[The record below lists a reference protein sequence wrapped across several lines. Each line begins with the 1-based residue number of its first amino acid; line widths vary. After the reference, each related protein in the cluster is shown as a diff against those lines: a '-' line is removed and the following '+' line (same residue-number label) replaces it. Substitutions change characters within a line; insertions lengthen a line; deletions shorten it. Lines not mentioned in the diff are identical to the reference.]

1 MEQEHS
7 REGLIKPRWYDG
19 PLYGWFFDPLEREKE
34 KIVSCFVEP
43 EARVLDAPS
52 GTGALSFALAKKA
65 KEVVGVD
72 ASSRMLAFARKR
84 KAVRAA
90 GNVSFVEGD
99 ITALPKSLKGPF
111 DFGVISLFLH
121 EVDEPSRVAALTG
134 VASLC
139 KKVVIC
145 DYAAPQPFL
154 PGLFNTAV
162 EYVIGGPGNFPFYRD
177 FLKRGGTC
185 GLAERCGLVVLGKKT
200 DRSGG
205 REYCLLGHPA
215 EN

>member
-1 MEQEHS
+1 MAKTQEK
-7 REGLIKPRWYDG
+7 EGLIKPRWYDG

-34 KIVSCFVEP
+34 KIVSQLV
-43 EARVLDAPS
+43 AQGSKVLDAPS

-72 ASSRMLAFARKR
+72 ASSRMLAFAQKQ
-84 KAVRAA
+84 KVAKGAS
-90 GNVSFVEGD
+90 NVSFVAGD
-99 ITALPKSLKGPF
+99 VTALPKSLKGPF

-121 EVDEPSRVAALTG
+121 EVDEPARVATLAG
-134 VASLC
+134 MAGLC
-139 KKVVIC
+139 RKIVVC
-145 DYAAPQPFL
+145 DYAVPQPFL

-177 FLKRGGTC
+177 FLKQGGAC
-185 GLAERCGLVVLGKKT
+185 GLAERCGLAVLERLT

-205 REYCLLGHPA
+205 REYCLLGR
-215 EN
+215 

>member
-1 MEQEHS
+1 MAQKQS
-7 REGLIKPRWYDG
+7 SQGLIKPRWYDG

-34 KIVSCFVEP
+34 KIVSSFVTP
-43 EARVLDAPS
+43 GARVLDAPS
-52 GTGALSFALAKKA
+52 GTGALCFALAAAA

-72 ASSRMLAFARKR
+72 ASPRMLAFAQKR
-84 KAVRAA
+84 KAALAA
-90 GNVSFVEGD
+90 DNVSFVAGD
-99 ITALPKSLKGPF
+99 MTALPKSLKGPF
-111 DFGVISLFLH
+111 DFGIISLFLH
-121 EVDEPSRVAALTG
+121 EVSEPLRVAALTG

-145 DYAAPQPFL
+145 DYAAPPPFL

-177 FLKRGGTC
+177 FLERGGAC
-185 GLAERCGLVVLGKKT
+185 GLADRCGLEVLERRT

-205 REYCLLGHPA
+205 REYCLLA
-215 EN
+215 